1 MSLTQSSCEQ
11 RSSGRNRKSSSSMLD
26 DFDKA
31 SIVAHADDNE
41 YISPAT
47 PEPQPETEFAHL
59 TETKRK
65 IHDAI
70 AALNDDSYDK
80 RIARLLP
87 QYEGAIR
94 EEFEIAQYSPQRCR
108 KLARILTGL
117 TDVIHTIFRSVRQ
130 ENAYRQRMCNIVA
143 FYISCEL
150 CSAQEPVEKEEFI
163 INRIS
168 SCLKFFVEYGNGG
181 VGVHKEH
188 VLRTLLAAPKLFNRA
203 SILSVLYSRLF
214 SHWSMPSIMIQAEL
228 PDKLYIEYILI
239 FYYWQRLEPDEAV
252 KEKIVEFAEKFMR
265 PSKTLATRSKYAEY
279 LPKYS
284 ARGTATRS
292 ILNHLRQ
299 NSCTSLHMAIKVE
312 NRPPQSSEVVIS
324 SDDEDSCPLW
334 SSVRSRT
341 PTPSSSQ
348 LHPAFLQNL
357 CKNARQLE
365 PCERASA
372 LFSGIDN
379 TIEIVD
385 LRDSDDEVEMF
396 SLDFNV
402 PANVDGNNSNS
413 NDSASQSIAED
424 YSVPVTR
431 IYPTNLRT
439 YERGPSATAISVS
452 VPPTTYIVPRI
463 VNSYSCRRDSLHLV
477 STTAPHLVDQSVQTT
492 EDEEELEEQAQ
503 EKDALPMCPL
513 CSDNRLPATTTT
525 KTTDLLYSAHRKSH
539 SHFQRSSSA
548 SSSEAS
554 NNQHQHVHHCHQP
567 SSQNSNS
574 SGNSMQKKQVTF
586 SPQHLGVTF
595 SRASVVSSKNPA
607 IKRYETMAAS
617 KVDRIDTLKWM
628 ALKEHIQASAKMF
641 AKLNANSNN
650 CDKEKSGS
658 YAAITKLPGNKA
670 SPVRSAPRAAQLTS
684 SQLTP
689 TTSNASSCTP
699 TRMRA
704 TPRGRGELPTP
715 PASTHSSAS
724 PYQILRASTDTLGSI
739 DMEKLEV
746 NARVYSFNRRLF
758 SKAANEHVGFY
769 NQLLSVQRKNL
780 RQRRLANRTKNR
792 NLVDP
797 RQAELVNS
805 ARQRCLQLRALNA
818 SMRNEAEQLQ
828 NNLTAIKNYAMRH
841 AKPIVRL
848 KRCNLNF
855 LARTVENSHR
865 LSTSSMDPVNGSES
879 DKEACG
885 DNQQEQK
892 QQQLDQSQVK
902 QRRRRGHSV
911 WKHIKKKKKIW
922 LQAPDVASDTA
933 PVEVQNPSPKSDRGS
948 MTEPDSKDPDP
959 MPMPASKE
967 PKSQI
972 PEIGMELEIQEDG
985 LETDDSSAV
994 PSPAHNIELVTSN
1007 VPVYLLNGESRDVS
1021 TPLSS
1026 QFSCSGFTEP
1036 AAASDSFGLSKKD

>member
-1 MSLTQSSCEQ
+1 MSLTQSCLCEP
-11 RSSGRNRKSSSSMLD
+11 RSNGRNRKSSSSMLD
-26 DFDKA
+26 DLDKA

-47 PEPQPETEFAHL
+47 PEPQPEPEFTHL
-59 TETKRK
+59 TETKRA

-70 AALNDDSYDK
+70 AALNEDSFDK
-80 RIARLLP
+80 RMARLLP

-117 TDVIHTIFRSVRQ
+117 TDVIHNIGRSVRQ

-143 FYISCEL
+143 YYISCEL
-150 CSAQEPVEKEEFI
+150 CSAQETVEKEEFI

-168 SCLKFFVEYGNGG
+168 SCLNLYVGYADSGA
-181 VGVHKEH
+181 GVHKEH

-214 SHWSMPSIMIQAEL
+214 PHWSMPNIMIQAEL

-252 KEKIVEFAEKFMR
+252 KERIVEFAEKFMR

-284 ARGTATRS
+284 VRGTATRS

-299 NSCTSLHMAIKVE
+299 NSCTSLHVAIKVE
-312 NRPPQSSEVVIS
+312 NRPPHSSEVVIS

-348 LHPAFLQNL
+348 HPPAFLQNL

-365 PCERASA
+365 PCKRASA

-379 TIEIVD
+379 AIEIVD
-385 LRDSDDEVEMF
+385 LRDSDDDVEMF

-413 NDSASQSIAED
+413 NSNSNDSASQSLAED
-424 YSVPVTR
+424 DSVPVTR

-439 YERGPSATAISVS
+439 YERGPSAAVISVSVS

-492 EDEEELEEQAQ
+492 EDEAELEEQTQ
-503 EKDALPMCPL
+503 EADALPTCPL
-513 CSDNRLPATTTT
+513 YLDNRLPATTKTR
-525 KTTDLLYSAHRKSH
+525 TTDLLYSIHRNAH
-539 SHFQRSSSA
+539 SHLPRSSSVRSSDA
-548 SSSEAS
+548 STHI
-554 NNQHQHVHHCHQP
+554 HQHVQHCRQP
-567 SSQNSNS
+567 SSQNSNCSES
-574 SGNSMQKKQVTF
+574 SLQKKQVTF
-586 SPQHLGVTF
+586 SPQHLGVTA
-595 SRASVVSSKNPA
+595 SRASKVSCKKPD
-607 IKRYETMAAS
+607 TPAS
-617 KVDRIDTLKWM
+617 KADRIDTLKWM

-641 AKLNANSNN
+641 AKLNANGNN
-650 CDKEKSGS
+650 CDKGRSSG
-658 YAAITKLPGNKA
+658 YKEITELPGNMA
-670 SPVRSAPRAAQLTS
+670 SPVRSAPRAAQI
-684 SQLTP
+684 LTP

-724 PYQILRASTDTLGSI
+724 PYQILRASTDTLSSI
-739 DMEKLEV
+739 DMDKLEV
-746 NARVYSFNRRLF
+746 NSRVYNFNRRLF
-758 SKAANEHVGFY
+758 SKAASEHVSFY

-780 RQRRLANRTKNR
+780 RQRRLANRANKS

-797 RQAELVNS
+797 RQEELVKT
-805 ARQRCLQLRALNA
+805 ARKRCQQLRALNA
-818 SMRNEAEQLQ
+818 SRRSEAEQLQ
-828 NNLTAIKNYAMRH
+828 KNLTAIKNYAMRG
-841 AKPIVRL
+841 KPIVRL
-848 KRCNLNF
+848 KRCNLNV
-855 LARTVENSHR
+855 LAGTVENSHR
-865 LSTSSMDPVNGSES
+865 FSTSSNDPVNSGVS
-879 DKEACG
+879 DKEPCE
-885 DNQQEQK
+885 DNQQKQK
-892 QQQLDQSQVK
+892 QQQLEQSQAK

-911 WKHIKKKKKIW
+911 WNHIKKKKKPS
-922 LQAPDVASDTA
+922 LFVPDVASDSA
-933 PVEVQNPSPKSDRGS
+933 PVEVSNATPESDRGTV
-948 MTEPDSKDPDP
+948 TEPDPKDPE
-959 MPMPASKE
+959 PMPAAAYKE
-967 PKSQI
+967 PKSP
-972 PEIGMELEIQEDG
+972 PEVGMELEIPEDG
-985 LETDDSSAV
+985 LVTDDSNAV
-994 PSPAHNIELVTSN
+994 ASPAHNIELVTSN

-1026 QFSCSGFTEP
+1026 QFSSSGSTDP
-1036 AAASDSFGLSKKD
+1036 AAANDTFVPSRKD